1 MFCSFGKMHQKEA
14 REAATA
20 EDKSRAVLVTITNNI
35 AGIALLLAMREVK
48 LNYYFVSIVF

>member
-1 MFCSFGKMHQKEA
+1 MHQKEA

-48 LNYYFVSIVF
+48 LH